1 MQSTLTE
8 IETLGLY
15 AQHNLA
21 DGHAYQD
28 LSPSQSRLV
37 RSLPQIWEKS
47 AGLKVWEAE
56 HQYKAAFAALAR
68 SPSLLSYPHFRL
80 CPTASNSIDLVAAW
94 AKFAGL
100 KVALLEPTFDNLYLL
115 MTRRGVEVVPLP
127 EKELSEQG
135 CAALSA
141 TRADAIFLVNP
152 NNPTGKNLSRE
163 EFRAVVQW
171 CAENKKVLLL
181 DNTFRFFVPQ
191 EYDQYQLLIDSGVTF
206 ISIED
211 TGKVWPTQDLK
222 ASLVVFSAD
231 TAPDVNLLYEE
242 IYLCIS
248 NFALGILAEFLK
260 DAHQRG
266 LAETVWAGVK
276 QRKRL
281 FRAALQGGPLT
292 VAKGSEFSPLSVEW
306 LALDPSAGTD
316 LSFTAELRQGGL
328 VLLPGRHFFW
338 NHVGEKAHTN
348 FVRAS
353 LLKPEKQFLASLAVL
368 KQQLSLFQKE
378 AS

>member
-1 MQSTLTE
+1 MQTTLTE

-37 RSLPQIWEKS
+37 RSLPQIWEQS
-47 AGLKVWEAE
+47 AALKVWEAE
-56 HQYKAAFAALAR
+56 HQYKSAFAALAR
-68 SPSLLSYPHFRL
+68 SPSLLPYPHFRL

-94 AKFAGL
+94 AKLARL

-115 MTRRGVEVVPLP
+115 MKRRGVEVVPLP
-127 EKELSEQG
+127 EKDLSEQG

-141 TRADAIFLVNP
+141 AKADAIFLVNP

-163 EFRAVVQW
+163 EFRGVVQW
-171 CAENKKVLLL
+171 CAENQKVLLL

-206 ISIED
+206 LSIED

-222 ASLVVFSAD
+222 ASLVVFSKDIA
-231 TAPDVNLLYEE
+231 ADVNLLYEE

-248 NFALGILAEFLK
+248 NFALGILTEFLK
-260 DAHQRG
+260 DAHHRG
-266 LAETVWAGVK
+266 LSEAVWEGVK

-281 FRAALQGGPLT
+281 FRSALGCGPLS
-292 VAKGSEFSPLSVEW
+292 VARSSEHSPLSVEW
-306 LALDPSAGTD
+306 LELNPAAGTD
-316 LSFTAELRQGGL
+316 LNFTAELRKVGL

-338 NHVGEKAHTN
+338 NHSGENARTN

-353 LLKPEKQFLASLAVL
+353 LLKPEKQFLSSLEVL
-368 KQQLSLFQKE
+368 KSQMNLFAKE